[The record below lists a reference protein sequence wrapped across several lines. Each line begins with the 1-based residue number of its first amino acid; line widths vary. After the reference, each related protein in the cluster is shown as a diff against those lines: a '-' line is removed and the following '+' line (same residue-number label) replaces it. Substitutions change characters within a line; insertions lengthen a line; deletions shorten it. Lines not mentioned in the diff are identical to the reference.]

1 MHDQVNRDMECSFV
15 AGEILKMRAVM
26 SLLVEKRTRLGDH
39 EPIRHNQMVRGI
51 HGELH
56 VVADDAG
63 PARAGCAGRQA

>member
-1 MHDQVNRDMECSFV
+1 
-15 AGEILKMRAVM
+15 MRAVM